1 MSPIT
6 VRADLVAANVA
17 DDICKDE
24 VCPLKKESKTE
35 RPVAHPHELKAAH
48 AGNRTRSGA
57 VKLDAAFQ
65 ALNETPAGHRGVNHK
80 PPHADDEPVSHRSK
94 RNARNAGGRSS
105 EESVRSRKSGEGR
118 RSFEGSRRSTESQ
131 RSTAEAAHDNSA
143 DQLTQITDVLL
154 SRLIT
159 TLSDSTLG
167 NPALLLQTL
176 LGFSPDDYNDLLAAL
191 SESRL
196 SYVDIISAYLH
207 NIRVMSEDSG
217 STSAALSGTLT
228 RSLVEQYNSLLA
240 QAVKSPQSIA
250 RASMVNDDARS
261 AVADLLHR
269 AANQAESKPE
279 RRSFESVPRGPSG
292 LGFGRRHSADSA
304 KQSRHFV
311 DNKLTSQP
319 MTETG
324 LLELTKML
332 TTVPKLPVSDM
343 IGNGSVGVL
352 PQGNSVGGLTQEQL
366 AAFLQNAGMVLPAG
380 ASYIQQPAITPSLPL
395 LPQPVGNNMNGML
408 ATNLTN
414 PYAMPQM
421 QSWTIPMQQHQM
433 TGAASRGGLGWQAAA
448 TVGMTQPPTVFKG
461 WGGAGLETV
470 PENFNAQLQLTQPNL
485 PCFSQALCLQPQF

>member
-6 VRADLVAANVA
+6 VRADVVAADVC

-24 VCPLKKESKTE
+24 VLALKKESKTE
-35 RPVAHPHELKAAH
+35 RPVAYPHELKMAH

-65 ALNETPAGHRGVNHK
+65 ALNEQPAGTRGVNHK
-80 PPHADDEPVSHRSK
+80 PPHADDEPVSHKTR
-94 RNARNAGGRSS
+94 RNARNASGRSS

-118 RSFEGSRRSTESQ
+118 RSVEGSRRSTESQ
-131 RSTAEAAHDNSA
+131 RSATETAQDNST

-261 AVADLLHR
+261 AVADLLQR

-304 KQSRHFV
+304 KQSRHFAPV

-319 MTETG
+319 MTDTG

-332 TTVPKLPVSDM
+332 TSAQKIPVPDM
-343 IGNGSVGVL
+343 NGNGSVGV
-352 PQGNSVGGLTQEQL
+352 PQQGNSVGGLTQEQL
-366 AAFLQNAGMVLPAG
+366 AAFLQSASMLPNAGAP
-380 ASYIQQPAITPSLPL
+380 YIQQPAITPSLPL
-395 LPQPVGNNMNGML
+395 LHQPVGNNMNGML
-408 ATNLTN
+408 AMNLTN
-414 PYAMPQM
+414 PYVMPQM
-421 QSWTIPMQQHQM
+421 QPWTLPMQQQ
-433 TGAASRGGLGWQAAA
+433 ASRGGLAWQAAA

-470 PENFNAQLQLTQPNL
+470 PENFNAQLQMTQPNL
-485 PCFSQALCLQPQF
+485 PCFSQALCIQPQF